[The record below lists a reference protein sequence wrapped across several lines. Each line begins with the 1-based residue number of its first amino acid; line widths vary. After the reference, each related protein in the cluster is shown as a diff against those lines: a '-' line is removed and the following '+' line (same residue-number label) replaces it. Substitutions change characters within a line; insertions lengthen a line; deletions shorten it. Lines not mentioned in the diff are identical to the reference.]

1 MTNLPG
7 NFFGHR
13 FILLVLFQFFLYSG
27 LDSSTTKQCVMLL
40 KQLSQEGKTIIC
52 TIHQPSALI
61 FELFDH
67 LYALTEG
74 RCIYQGSIKGML
86 PYFEEQ
92 GLRCPPYHN
101 PADYR
106 KYLNSQVIPN

>member
-1 MTNLPG
+1 MI
-7 NFFGHR
+7 FAF
-13 FILLVLFQFFLYSG
+13 SG
-27 LDSSTTKQCVMLL
+27 LDSSTSKQCVMLL
-40 KQLSQEGKTIIC
+40 KQLAQEGKTVIC

-67 LYALTEG
+67 LYAVAEG

-86 PYFEEQ
+86 PYLEDL

-101 PADYR
+101 PADYC
-106 KYLNSQVIPN
+106 K